1 MTGDQIIGWIGNV
14 VVLAGCFLLMRKQ
27 VSGFLVS
34 VLGNAAYLLQG
45 IVMTNTSLII
55 LNVLLVMINCY
66 SWTVWKNEFK
76 RKQSRN

>member
-34 VLGNAAYLLQG
+34 VLGNAAYLFQG
-45 IVMTNTSLII
+45 IVMTNISLII
-55 LNVLLVMINCY
+55 LNILLMMINCY
-66 SWTVWKNEFK
+66 SWIVWRHEFG
-76 RKQSRN
+76 KQSRN